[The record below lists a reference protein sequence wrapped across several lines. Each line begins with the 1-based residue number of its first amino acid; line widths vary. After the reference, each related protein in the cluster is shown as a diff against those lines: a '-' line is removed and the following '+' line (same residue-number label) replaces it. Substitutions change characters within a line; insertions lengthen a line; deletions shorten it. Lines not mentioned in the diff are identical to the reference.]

1 MEKKFKRELKSLEKI
16 SRFISEFITT
26 SNIDDSHTISINL
39 VVEEL
44 FTNMVKYNAENKNDI
59 SISLNKDG
67 SRLIISLTDFDVE
80 PFDVSK
86 TGEVNVDQLLEDRKP
101 GGLGIHIVKKF
112 VDKIDYQYKNR
123 QSKITLI
130 RMLEE

>member
-1 MEKKFKRELKSLEKI
+1 MEKKFKREIKSLEKI

-26 SNIDDSHTISINL
+26 SNIDDSHTIPINL

-44 FTNMVKYNAENKNDI
+44 FTNMVQYNAENKNDI
-59 SISLNKDG
+59 SVSLNKDG

-80 PFDVSK
+80 PFDVTK
-86 TGEVNVDQLLEDRKP
+86 RAEVNVDQLLEDRKP

-130 RMLEE
+130 KMLEE

>member
-1 MEKKFKRELKSLEKI
+1 MEKKFKREIKSLEKI

-26 SNIDDSHTISINL
+26 SNIDDSHTIPINL

-44 FTNMVKYNAENKNDI
+44 FTNMVQYNAENKNDI
-59 SISLNKDG
+59 SVSLNKDG

-80 PFDVSK
+80 PFDVTK
-86 TGEVNVDQLLEDRKP
+86 RGEVNVDQLLEDRKP

-112 VDKIDYQYKNR
+112 VDKMEYQYKNR
-123 QSKITLI
+123 QSKIILI
-130 RMLEE
+130 KMLEE

>member
-1 MEKKFKRELKSLEKI
+1 MEKKFKREIKSLEKI

-26 SNIDDSHTISINL
+26 SNIDDSHAIPINL

-44 FTNMVKYNAENKNDI
+44 FTNMVKYNAENTNDI
-59 SISLNKDG
+59 SVSLNKDG

-80 PFDVSK
+80 PFDVTK
-86 TGEVNVDQLLEDRKP
+86 RGKVNVDQLLEDRKP

-130 RMLEE
+130 KMLEE